1 MGVDCGTDVQI
12 TGSEVVGVFASS
24 RWAERA
30 FCTQCG
36 THLFYRFTA
45 SQIHEVSVGLFA
57 NAAVFEMGTQI
68 FIDKTP
74 AYYTFANDTPCLTQA
89 QVLAKFAAQ

>member
-57 NAAVFEMGTQI
+57 N
-68 FIDKTP
+68 
-74 AYYTFANDTPCLTQA
+74 DTPCLTQA